1 MVGISDLGSFSLKSP
16 IWDWKVWIW
25 RIPNCEVGHLF
36 QLLGNFSNFKLS
48 NFPRLNSNSWDHKNP
63 GLIKT
68 TSETFN
74 PALKS
79 SREEMFDGNWTG
91 SVSKSRFHSKNDYFK
106 NFDRSIF
113 HHDHCKSDY
122 LIEHLIIWNWLSKIV
137 FLDELKPCS
146 RKLKIFKKIKL
157 LLSVWIR
164 SDRFCSVQN
173 GSDRV

>member
-1 MVGISDLGSFSLKSP
+1 MIAVPISSK
-16 IWDWKVWIW
+16 
-25 RIPNCEVGHLF
+25 LF
-36 QLLGNFSNFKLS
+36 QLHWNFSNFRLFVVFLFNQS
-48 NFPRLNSNSWDHKNP
+48 IQLQPRFQSTFSLPRLNSDSWDHKNP

-79 SREEMFDGNWTG
+79 SSEEMFDGNWTG